1 MYRSHGLLIHPA
13 KTRLYQSRVD
23 FLGLSISKE
32 GIKPTEEGVEK
43 VQMWPTPTKPKEVAA
58 FVGFIQ
64 FYSQFMPTFS
74 ELSAPL
80 NQVKNKKKLVWTAEL
95 EKSFL
100 GLKKAFSQVSGRK
113 HLKIDQ
119 KTKTSITY

>member
-1 MYRSHGLLIHPA
+1 
-13 KTRLYQSRVD
+13 
-23 FLGLSISKE
+23 
-32 GIKPTEEGVEK
+32 
-43 VQMWPTPTKPKEVAA
+43 MWPTPTKPKEVAA

-95 EKSFL
+95 EKSFS
-100 GLKKAFSQVSGRK
+100 GLKKAFAEVSGQK
-113 HLKIDQ
+113 HLKID
-119 KTKTSITY
+119 KKNYDISWPSTTH